1 MRNELMTSTLDA
13 FDRLSDG
20 CIALDREWRYT
31 YVNAAAAAILGRN
44 AADLIGAH
52 VWTEFPTPADDPFR
66 VGYETAMSQQRSIIV
81 ESLDMT
87 GQRWYQNRI
96 YPSDDGVTVVFIDV
110 TDRRAAE
117 IRESA
122 QNAILEGIA
131 AHHPLEQSLSEIAL
145 LHERLNPEALCSVLL
160 VSPDGK
166 QLLHGAAPSL
176 PEEFTAAVDG
186 EAVGEGQ
193 GSCGTA
199 VARGCRVIVSDI
211 STDPL
216 WERFRELAA
225 PHGLRACWSA
235 PVVGVTGE
243 VLGTFA
249 VYYRERR
256 EPTEAELR
264 SIDAM
269 LTVTAVAIES
279 DRLIS
284 RLRERDHFFE
294 LSGEIYCIFDTVSKR
309 IIQANPM
316 FREVTGYSLTDL
328 VDRNYFDFLHPDDR
342 RDADELVN
350 RTMVDDS
357 RRTTTEFRYLCKDGR
372 YRWLMWET
380 IHGPDGLAFGVARDV
395 THRREAAAA
404 LEHASRHDG
413 LTGLPRRSFVE
424 ASIQS
429 LMEQRP
435 DDDAQVWV
443 LVLGLDR
450 FHSINETMGHD
461 IGDDVLRKTAERLVQ
476 VASDAEVVGRFA
488 SDKFVVVAPADD
500 HTEATDLADRMRAA
514 VREPIETDEYRLVLT
529 ASVGVSRGP
538 DHGPTAQDLLQRA
551 EAAMTNAKSLGGN
564 TSFHFST
571 DQMRDIEERLLLGR
585 RLRRAVANGDLEL
598 HYQPQHRA
606 SDRALTGLEAL
617 LRWTDD
623 DWGRVP
629 PDRFIP
635 IAETMGL
642 MPEIGEWVL
651 NEACRQAKV
660 WLDAGHTP
668 IPIAV
673 NISAQEL
680 QRGGLPERVRDAL
693 DRHSVPASAIAIE
706 LTESSLMENVER
718 ATETLF
724 ELTEIGT
731 DIALDDFGTGYSSL
745 AYIKHFPISK
755 IKIDKSFV
763 SALPDDDDD
772 AAIVRTVIAMAHQL
786 RMTVAAEGVETD
798 EQLEFLRA
806 DGCDELQ
813 GYLLGRPVTAD
824 ETERLFDTD

>member
-1 MRNELMTSTLDA
+1 MTSTLDA

-20 CIALDREWRYT
+20 CIALDRTWHYT
-31 YVNAAAAAILGRN
+31 YVNDSAAAILGR
-44 AADLIGAH
+44 DVDELLGKHI
-52 VWTEFPTPADDPFR
+52 WTEFPTPADDPFR
-66 VGYETAMSQQRSIIV
+66 VGYETAMSQQRPVIV

-87 GQRWYQNRI
+87 GIRWYQNRI
-96 YPSDDGVTVVFIDV
+96 YPSDDGVTVIFIDV
-110 TDRRAAE
+110 TERKSAE
-117 IRESA
+117 VRELT
-122 QNAILEGIA
+122 QNRILEGIA

-145 LHERLNPEALCSVLL
+145 LHERLNPDALCSVLL

-166 QLLHGAAPSL
+166 HLVHGAAPSL
-176 PEEFTAAVDG
+176 SHEFTAAVDG
-186 EAVGEGQ
+186 GAIGEGQ

-199 VARGCRVIVSDI
+199 AARGDRVIVANI

-216 WERFRELAA
+216 WEQFRGLAVS
-225 PHGLRACWSA
+225 HGLQACWSA

-249 VYYRERR
+249 VYYRQRR

-269 LTVTAVAIES
+269 LSITAVAIES
-279 DRLIS
+279 DRLIT

-294 LSGEIYCIFDTVSKR
+294 LSNEIYCIFDTTSKR
-309 IIQANPM
+309 IVQTNTM
-316 FREVTGYSLTDL
+316 FRAVTGYSLDDL
-328 VDRNYFDFLHPDDR
+328 VDHNYFDFLHPDDR
-342 RDADELVN
+342 PHADELVHRAN
-350 RTMVDDS
+350 VETRAGEP
-357 RRTTTEFRYLCKDGR
+357 RRTTSEFRYLCKDGR

-380 IHGPDGLAFGVARDV
+380 ILGPDGLAFGVARDV
-395 THRREAAAA
+395 THRREADAA

-461 IGDDVLRKTAERLVQ
+461 IGDDVLRQTAERLSQ
-476 VASDAEVVGRFA
+476 VASDADVVGRFA

-500 HTEATDLADRMRAA
+500 RTQATELADRMRAA
-514 VREPIETDEYRLVLT
+514 VCRPIETDDYRLVLT
-529 ASVGVSRGP
+529 ASVGISRGP
-538 DHGPTAQDLLQRA
+538 DHGPAAQDLLQRA

-571 DQMRDIEERLLLGR
+571 DQMRDIEERLQLGR
-585 RLRRAVANGDLEL
+585 RLRQAVANGDLEL

-606 SDRALTGLEAL
+606 SDSALTGLEAL

-623 DWGRVP
+623 EWGRVP

-642 MPEIGEWVL
+642 MPEVGEWVL
-651 NEACRQAKV
+651 NEACRQARV

-680 QRGGLPERVRDAL
+680 QRGGLPARVREAL
-693 DRHSVPASAIAIE
+693 DRHSVPAASIAIE

-718 ATETLF
+718 ATATLF

-786 RMTVAAEGVETD
+786 RMAVAAEGVETD

-813 GYLLGRPVTAD
+813 GYLLGRPVPAD
-824 ETERLFDTD
+824 EIERLFGAE